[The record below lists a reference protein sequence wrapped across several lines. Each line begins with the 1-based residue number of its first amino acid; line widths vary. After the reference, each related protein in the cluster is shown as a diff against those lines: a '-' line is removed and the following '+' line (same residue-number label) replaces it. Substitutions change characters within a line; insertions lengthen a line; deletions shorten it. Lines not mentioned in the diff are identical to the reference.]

1 MNKAELVE
9 AAAKEAG
16 LTQIDTA
23 RALNA
28 IMDTIIK
35 TVAKREEITLVGFGS
50 FKSYERAARTGQ
62 NPRTREPIE
71 IVEYRFGKKKEK
83 STNGILTLRKVKGN
97 ELCELFI
104 YLKHDEKM
112 CLSLHIN

>member
-1 MNKAELVE
+1 MNKSELVE

-23 RALNA
+23 LALNA

-71 IVEYRFGKKKEK
+71 IPAAVLPKFSPGSKFKDAVLEANPIKKSNKKKK
-83 STNGILTLRKVKGN
+83 
-97 ELCELFI
+97 
-104 YLKHDEKM
+104 
-112 CLSLHIN
+112 

>member
-1 MNKAELVE
+1 MNKSELVE

-28 IMDTIIK
+28 IMDIIIK

-62 NPRTREPIE
+62 NPRTRDPIE
-71 IVEYRFGKKKEK
+71 IPAAILPKFSAGSKFKTAVSEANPINAKKSSKKKK
-83 STNGILTLRKVKGN
+83 
-97 ELCELFI
+97 
-104 YLKHDEKM
+104 
-112 CLSLHIN
+112 

>member
-35 TVAKREEITLVGFGS
+35 
-50 FKSYERAARTGQ
+50 ARTGQ

-71 IVEYRFGKKKEK
+71 IPAAILPKFSAGSKFKEAVLEANPIKKASKKKK
-83 STNGILTLRKVKGN
+83 
-97 ELCELFI
+97 
-104 YLKHDEKM
+104 
-112 CLSLHIN
+112 